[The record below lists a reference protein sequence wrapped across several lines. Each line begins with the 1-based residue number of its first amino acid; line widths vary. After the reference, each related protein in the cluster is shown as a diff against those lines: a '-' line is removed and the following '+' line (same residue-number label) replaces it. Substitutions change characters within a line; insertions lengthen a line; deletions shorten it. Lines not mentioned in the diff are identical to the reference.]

1 VKGAVVDVCKVG
13 EAAVLELGAKGLLE
27 SLTFMKAIWESLRI
41 GASLRMTSLVM
52 TASLLGHQRFMVEG

>member
-1 VKGAVVDVCKVG
+1 VKGAVVDVGKVG